1 MQTKWG
7 LAIMAGSLALASC
20 GGGGSTSVATSG
32 TSSTLLATTVDT
44 TAALSTAQLDSLL
57 TTRYPDP
64 QAQALVGAPVCGV
77 QVVKFTYATVGG
89 EGEGTDA
96 SGALMVPTGTAP
108 QCSGPRPVVLYA
120 HGTADQRAE
129 DLSAITNT
137 ANPAYGTSTRIA
149 LVFAAQG
156 YIVIA
161 PNYAGYDISTLPY
174 APYLNGSQQSQ
185 DAIDGL
191 TAGRQM
197 LGLLGGQVSD
207 NGKLYVTGYSQ
218 GGYVSMATLA
228 ALDSQGRPATAGAPM
243 SGPYALLAMG
253 DEIFLGHPDFG
264 GTVFLPMVVNSYAHL
279 KQGSINPS
287 QVFTAQYANAVSL
300 FPGDVGAQ
308 AAMQQGLIP
317 ATALFQSA
325 PTGYNNLNTLPE
337 ALPPLG
343 SSGFATSNYLIS
355 TAFREAYVNDVDTN
369 PDGAAPPSGSAPD
382 FSTTAPTLPG
392 SPQLLLRQDLKAND
406 LRNYTPSMP
415 LMMCGGL
422 NDPEVYWGQGAGA
435 MTAALN
441 TKAPGDPGLRY
452 ATLDLDVSGGTSGTF
467 TSHGLTS
474 AQNATMQAVATQ
486 AQQAFTNY
494 QGGVETQFGAV
505 VGMELYHTNER
516 VFCTAAARTFFAQ
529 F

>member
-1 MQTKWG
+1 
-7 LAIMAGSLALASC
+7 
-20 GGGGSTSVATSG
+20 
-32 TSSTLLATTVDT
+32 
-44 TAALSTAQLDSLL
+44 
-57 TTRYPDP
+57 
-64 QAQALVGAPVCGV
+64 
-77 QVVKFTYATVGG
+77 VKFTYATAGG
-89 EGEGTDA
+89 EGEATDA

-108 QCSGPRPVVLYA
+108 QCTGPRPIVLYA

-161 PNYAGYDISTLPY
+161 PNYAGYDISSLPY

-185 DAIDGL
+185 DVIDGL

-197 LGLLGGQVSD
+197 LGLLNAPVSD

-243 SGPYALLAMG
+243 SGPYALLATG

-264 GTVFLPMVVNSYAHL
+264 GTVFLPMVLNSYAHL

-287 QVFTAQYANAVSL
+287 QVFSTQYANAVSL
-300 FPGDVGAQ
+300 FPGDVSAQ

-317 ATALFQSA
+317 STALFQSGS
-325 PTGYNNLNTLPE
+325 TGYSNLDALPE
-337 ALPPLG
+337 GLPLG
-343 SSGFATSNYLIS
+343 PVGFDPSNYLIS
-355 TAFREAYVNDVDTN
+355 TAFREAYVNDVDAN
-369 PDGAAPPSGSAPD
+369 PDGAAPSNGSPPN
-382 FSTTAPTLPG
+382 FSTTAATLPA

-422 NDPEVYWGQGAGA
+422 NDPEVYWAQGAAA
-435 MTAALN
+435 MTATLN
-441 TKAPGDPGLRY
+441 AKAPSDPNLRY
-452 ATLDLDVSGGTSGTF
+452 ATLDLDISAGTTGTF
-467 TSHGLTS
+467 TTHGLTS

-486 AQQAFTNY
+486 AQQAFTTY
-494 QGGVETQFGAV
+494 QTGVATQLGTT
-505 VGMELYHTNER
+505 VGLELYHTNER

>member
-1 MQTKWG
+1 MQIKWG

-20 GGGGSTSVATSG
+20 GGGSSSVATSG
-32 TSSTLLATTVDT
+32 TSNTLLATTVDT
-44 TAALSTAQLDSLL
+44 TGVLSATQLDSLL
-57 TTRYPDP
+57 ATRYPDP
-64 QAQALVGAPVCGV
+64 QAQALVGTPVCGV
-77 QVVKFTYATVGG
+77 QVVKFTYATAGG
-89 EGEGTDA
+89 EGEATDA

-108 QCSGPRPVVLYA
+108 QCTGPRPIVLYA

-161 PNYAGYDISTLPY
+161 PNYAGYDISSLPY

-185 DAIDGL
+185 DVIDGL

-197 LGLLGGQVSD
+197 LGLLNAPVSD

-243 SGPYALLAMG
+243 SGPYALLATG

-264 GTVFLPMVVNSYAHL
+264 GTVFLPMVLNSYAHL

-287 QVFTAQYANAVSL
+287 QVFSTQYANAVSL
-300 FPGDVGAQ
+300 FPGDVSAQ

-317 ATALFQSA
+317 STALFQSGL
-325 PTGYNNLNTLPE
+325 TGYSNLDALPE
-337 ALPPLG
+337 GLPLG
-343 SSGFATSNYLIS
+343 PVGFDPSNYLIS
-355 TAFREAYVNDVDTN
+355 TAFREAYVNDVDAN
-369 PDGAAPPSGSAPD
+369 PDGAAPSNGSPPD
-382 FSTTAPTLPG
+382 FSTTAATLPA

-422 NDPEVYWGQGAGA
+422 NDPEVYWAQGAAA
-435 MTAALN
+435 MTATLN
-441 TKAPGDPGLRY
+441 AKAPSDPNLRY
-452 ATLDLDVSGGTSGTF
+452 ATLDLDISAGTTGTF
-467 TSHGLTS
+467 TTHGLTG

-486 AQQAFTNY
+486 AQQAFTTY
-494 QGGVETQFGAV
+494 QTGVATQLGTT
-505 VGMELYHTNER
+505 VGLELYHTNER